1 MACLLLRYSP
11 EADFEVCVLNGTKLK
26 RRPKGRRRSLAS
38 LAWAA
43 TLILWA
49 SGTVPAVGSSPV
61 PRVDGPAAAKEP
73 GVTEHVGGKIPADI
87 LVVDEHGASRRLAD
101 LADRPVILALVYYS
115 CEHVCPQVLGALGQL
130 ASDLRLTPG
139 KGYKLVTFSFD
150 AADTPQDAA
159 TAKRNYI
166 KPLGPGFPA
175 EAWSFLTASPDNIGK
190 LTDSLGFRFDKD
202 THGFVHPSV
211 LVILGPGGRIS
222 GYIHVTRTAYGVG
235 YPVMFSPVAIGASLR
250 RAADGASVS
259 EDPAPLLFCYPHE
272 PEGRQDF
279 YRLMSALGA
288 GTLAVLA
295 GLFLYLAAGRKWP
308 RAGAGGT

>member
-1 MACLLLRYSP
+1 MFVALVIP
-11 EADFEVCVLNGTKLK
+11 EAEFEVRISDGANLK
-26 RRPKGRRRSLAS
+26 RKRGGRYGAPTPLVWALA
-38 LAWAA
+38 
-43 TLILWA
+43 LIMWA
-49 SGTVPAVGSSPV
+49 STTAPSIALDSVRPAG
-61 PRVDGPAAAKEP
+61 RPAAAKEP
-73 GVTEHVGGKIPADI
+73 GVTEHVGGRIPADI
-87 LVVDEHGASRRLAD
+87 LVIDEHGTSLRLED

-130 ASDLRLTPG
+130 ASVLRLAPG

-175 EAWSFLTASPDNIGK
+175 EAWSFLTASPENIGK
-190 LTDSLGFRFDKD
+190 LTDSLGFRFNKD

-235 YPVMFSPVAIGASLR
+235 YPVMFSPVGIGASLR
-250 RAADGASVS
+250 RAADGASGS

-272 PEGRQDF
+272 PEGQQDF

-295 GLFLYLAAGRKWP
+295 GLFLYLAAGRKSP
-308 RAGAGGT
+308 RAGAGGP